1 MKKAFLY
8 LLVLAFLAA
17 ACGPSYEEK
26 KRLTRAQQAQLKK
39 EDSLALKVAVLPTL
53 DCLPIYLAKEHR
65 FFDTLKTDVRLR
77 LYTAQMDCD
86 TALANGRVEG
96 SITDLIRGE
105 RLQTKGTPLRYVA
118 ATNTHWQFIS
128 NRTARV
134 KEPKQLG
141 DKMVAM
147 TRYSATDYL
156 TDLALDG
163 VQTNATVFRIQIND
177 IPLRLSMLINNEMD
191 AMWLPEPQATTAR
204 LAKHPVMMDTKTKD
218 IRLGAIAFREN
229 ALKDKRRQQQLNA
242 FVKAYNRACDS
253 INHYGTKEYAD
264 LIKKYCRVDDKTVE
278 ALPKMNFP
286 HAAPPREAD
295 LARAKKK

>member
-1 MKKAFLY
+1 M
-8 LLVLAFLAA
+8 
-17 ACGPSYEEK
+17 
-26 KRLTRAQQAQLKK
+26 RK
-39 EDSLALKVAVLPTL
+39 EDSLAFKVAVLPTL
-53 DCLPIYLAKEHR
+53 DCLPIYLAKDHK
-65 FFDTLKTDVRLR
+65 FFEALKTDVRLR
-77 LYTAQMDCD
+77 LYNAQMDCD
-86 TALANGRVEG
+86 TALAGGSVEG

-128 NRTARV
+128 NRTARI

-147 TRYSATDYL
+147 TRFSATDYL

-163 VQTNATVFRIQIND
+163 VKTSAAVFRIQIND

-204 LAKHPVMMDTKTKD
+204 LAKHPVMMDTKAKD

-264 LIKKYCRVDDKTVE
+264 LIKKYCRVDDKTVD
-278 ALPKMNFP
+278 ALPKMTFP

>member
-163 VQTNATVFRIQIND
+163 VQTSATVFKLN
-177 IPLRLSMLINNEMD
+177 LRTQRP
-191 AMWLPEPQATTAR
+191 A
-204 LAKHPVMMDTKTKD
+204 LAEVVT
-218 IRLGAIAFREN
+218 
-229 ALKDKRRQQQLNA
+229 
-242 FVKAYNRACDS
+242 
-253 INHYGTKEYAD
+253 
-264 LIKKYCRVDDKTVE
+264 
-278 ALPKMNFP
+278 
-286 HAAPPREAD
+286 
-295 LARAKKK
+295 

>member
-1 MKKAFLY
+1 MKKIVSY
-8 LLVLAFLAA
+8 LLTIAFLAA
-17 ACGPSYEEK
+17 SCGPSYEET
-26 KRLTRAQQAQLKK
+26 KRLTRAQRAQLKRQ
-39 EDSLALKVAVLPTL
+39 DSLALKVAVLPTL
-53 DCLPIYLAKEHR
+53 DCLPIYLAKDHL

-77 LYTAQMDCD
+77 LYNAQMDCD
-86 TALANGRVEG
+86 TALAGGSIEG
-96 SITDLIRGE
+96 SITDLIRAE
-105 RLQTKGTPLRYVA
+105 RLQAKGTPLRYVA
-118 ATNTHWQFIS
+118 ATNTHWQLIS

-163 VQTNATVFRIQIND
+163 VKTSATVFRIQIND
-177 IPLRLSMLINNEMD
+177 IPLRLRMLINNEMD

-218 IRLGAIAFREN
+218 IRLGVIAFRER
-229 ALKDKRRQQQLNA
+229 ALADKRRQQQLDA

-253 INHYGTKEYAD
+253 INHFGLKHYGD
-264 LIKKYCRVDDKTVE
+264 LIKNYCKADDKTVE
-278 ALPKMNFP
+278 ALPQIKFS
-286 HAAPPREAD
+286 HAVPPREAD
-295 LARAKKK
+295 MERAKKK